1 MKVLNKVVIGMAS
14 LVLLTACAP
23 KTTYAEFH
31 AKAVAALEKAKE
43 KSFTVTLKGTYKDD
57 NGEKKNYDNITINW
71 NKGSFEATSA
81 LHLDEVFLAVTLTAL
96 RADVVAESD
105 NTTYYAGSSFK
116 TVYEKDGN
124 KETTTWNQYGLLATV
139 KSSDGDNLKVSYKK

>member
-31 AKAVAALEKAKE
+31 AKAVSAVEKAKE
-43 KSFTVTLKGTYKDD
+43 KTFTVTLKGTYKDD
-57 NGEKKNYDNITINW
+57 NGEKKNYDNITVNW

-81 LHLDEVFLAVTLTAL
+81 LHLDEVFLALTLTAL
-96 RADVVAESD
+96 RADVIAESD
-105 NTTYYAGSSFK
+105 NTTYYAGSTFK
-116 TVYEKDGN
+116 TVTKDDNG
-124 KETTTWNQYGLLATV
+124 TSTVTWNKFGLPTQMKDAD
-139 KSSDGDNLKVSYKK
+139 SNLKISYK